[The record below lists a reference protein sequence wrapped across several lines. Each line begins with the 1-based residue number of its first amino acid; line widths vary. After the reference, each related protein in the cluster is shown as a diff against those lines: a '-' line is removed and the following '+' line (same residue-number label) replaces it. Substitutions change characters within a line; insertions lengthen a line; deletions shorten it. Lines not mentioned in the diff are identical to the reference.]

1 MSFLQFKSRSL
12 LCPDGEV
19 TEAVLLAHRRE
30 LVVSSGLE
38 LKMWRVESELFSL
51 NGGVLLPLKER
62 VVALL
67 VDPAHDAV
75 VAVQQSQLVVV
86 RGRALRRRSTPR
98 RHPLPYD
105 GAGKGSGAGRGTA
118 FAAASLPGSSALG
131 LDNDG
136 TYGTD
141 GGGGG
146 GGGGGGS
153 GSSSSDDMTEI
164 ATSATS
170 GTICAA
176 FHAARH
182 EVVLADAAG
191 RLHVCA
197 LRAIGGGGHGVG
209 EAGGGGFRCPMR
221 VTVRAAPRREGAP
234 PQADGD
240 EGDPGD
246 GGGGGSG
253 GGGGTAVDRV
263 AVVTCLCIDEVDDRV
278 IGTMG
283 RGVRIW
289 DLATMEVI
297 MHLPRYGVCVC
308 V

>member
-12 LCPDGEV
+12 ICPDGEV

-38 LKMWRVESELFSL
+38 LKMWRVESELFAL
-51 NGGVLLPLKER
+51 NGGVHLPRKER

-86 RGRALRRRSTPR
+86 RGRALRRRSAPR
-98 RHPLPYD
+98 RRPLPYD
-105 GAGKGSGAGRGTA
+105 GAGRGPGTGRGTA
-118 FAAASLPGSSALG
+118 SAAASLPGTSALG
-131 LDNDG
+131 LDTDG

-146 GGGGGGS
+146 GGGSGS
-153 GSSSSDDMTEI
+153 SSSSSSDDMTEI

-234 PQADGD
+234 HTQA
-240 EGDPGD
+240 ETRETP
-246 GGGGGSG
+246 
-253 GGGGTAVDRV
+253 A
-263 AVVTCLCIDEVDDRV
+263 AAAAAAAAA
-278 IGTMG
+278 
-283 RGVRIW
+283 GVLQWTVWRW
-289 DLATMEVI
+289 
-297 MHLPRYGVCVC
+297 
-308 V
+308 